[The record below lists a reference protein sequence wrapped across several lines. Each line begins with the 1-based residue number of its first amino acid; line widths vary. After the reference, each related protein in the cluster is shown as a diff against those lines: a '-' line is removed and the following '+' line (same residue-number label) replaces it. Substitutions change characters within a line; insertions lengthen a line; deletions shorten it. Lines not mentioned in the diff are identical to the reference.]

1 MQVVGEGIW
10 MRKIRA
16 FKLSNSIQ
24 AWDDDPTGETTIFPL
39 TLAGQESSA
48 VPRFSPSAPVS
59 HEASEVGT
67 DLVAP
72 AEFWWFWGR
81 DV

>member
-1 MQVVGEGIW
+1 MDEEDKGFQT
-10 MRKIRA
+10 
-16 FKLSNSIQ
+16 FKLYPGR
-24 AWDDDPTGETTIFPL
+24 DDDPTGETTIFPL